1 MVDLMLYYKLI
12 LVPESIFQISQDSQS
27 EDRIRFSFSPPK
39 DGGADFFRIELYNRD
54 GSSMIDTMD
63 VDFRVGERQYVK
75 TFQSARLKPG
85 SEYLIRGFA
94 ISCPGHCA
102 AEGGMGGDFQS
113 EPVEIKA
120 HTGNTRSL
128 ISYR

>member
-1 MVDLMLYYKLI
+1 MSAFI
-12 LVPESIFQISQDSQS
+12 
-27 EDRIRFSFSPPK
+27 
-39 DGGADFFRIELYNRD
+39 
-54 GSSMIDTMD
+54 
-63 VDFRVGERQYVK
+63 
-75 TFQSARLKPG
+75 QSARLKPG